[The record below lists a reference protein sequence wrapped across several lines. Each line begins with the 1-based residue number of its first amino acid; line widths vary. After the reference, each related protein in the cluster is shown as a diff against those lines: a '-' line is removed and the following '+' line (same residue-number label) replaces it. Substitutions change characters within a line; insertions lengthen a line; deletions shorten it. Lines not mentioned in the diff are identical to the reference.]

1 MSLREKLQNN
11 VFSAINGIAARIARL
26 EQMVMQQQ
34 VRFERDLAIQRQHMV
49 RIKNGEKLSDQ
60 FLMQGHAYR
69 DLDPQTAWD
78 IFRSED
84 ADFIFLDVSA
94 RDFQVA
100 RPGETLHIPLEE
112 LENRLSDFPNQSISI
127 IVISEEG
134 LRSVL
139 ACDFLVSR
147 GFFNCN
153 NVSGGW
159 RHWRGHALK
168 SVSAEGRSA

>member
-94 RDFQVA
+94 RDFAVA

-168 SVSAEGRSA
+168 SVSGISA